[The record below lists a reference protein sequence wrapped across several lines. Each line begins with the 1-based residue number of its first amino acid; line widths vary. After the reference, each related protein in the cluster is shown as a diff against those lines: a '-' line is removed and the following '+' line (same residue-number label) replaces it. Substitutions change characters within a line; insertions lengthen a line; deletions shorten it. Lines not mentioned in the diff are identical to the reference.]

1 MEITNDNE
9 IEQYTKLSVFG
20 RNLKKI
26 RKARSLTQVELALQ
40 AGYESTG
47 TISQFEISAPSLKKV
62 FLMAK
67 ILDVPVQILL
77 SDVEYTSEEIKAI
90 TMFIDVLKN
99 RDKLRAFD
107 GAHDLIKMMHK
118 YLSSKKII

>member
-1 MEITNDNE
+1 M
-9 IEQYTKLSVFG
+9 
-20 RNLKKI
+20 
-26 RKARSLTQVELALQ
+26 ALQ